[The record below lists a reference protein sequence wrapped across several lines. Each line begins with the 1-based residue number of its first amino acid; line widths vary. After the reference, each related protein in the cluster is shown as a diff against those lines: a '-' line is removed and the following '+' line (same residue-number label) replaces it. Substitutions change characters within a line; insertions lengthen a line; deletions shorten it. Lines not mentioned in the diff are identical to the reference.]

1 MGYFVIRLELTIVQ
15 DILLLVLG
23 LQLRC
28 PAHETLI
35 IRVMFLLQQTF
46 YSVQGVPSYHPV
58 HENR

>member
-35 IRVMFLLQQTF
+35 IRVMFLLQQTL
-46 YSVQGVPSYHPV
+46 GVPSYHPV
-58 HENR
+58 HENH